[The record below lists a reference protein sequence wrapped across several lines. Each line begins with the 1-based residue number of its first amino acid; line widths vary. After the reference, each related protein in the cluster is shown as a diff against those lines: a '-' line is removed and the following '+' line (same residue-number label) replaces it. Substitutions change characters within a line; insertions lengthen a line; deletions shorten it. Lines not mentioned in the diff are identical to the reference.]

1 MSQRKTDFWLAVV
14 ASIAAFLLS
23 WPFWRAFE
31 YWPET
36 RGAWRIYFVIG
47 FFLAIYVFFVFLQSL
62 HALFVHDAPGH
73 GADGEE
79 HP

>member
-1 MSQRKTDFWLAVV
+1 MSQRKTDLWLAVL
-14 ASIAAFLLS
+14 ASILAFLLS

-31 YWPET
+31 YWAET
-36 RGAWRIYFVIG
+36 RTMWRIYFVIG
-47 FFLAIYVFFVFLQSL
+47 FVLCIYVFFVFIQSL

-73 GADGEE
+73 GDDGEP